1 MWKPWHG
8 ATTSSVLSLILLSTP
23 HAYSQERQS
32 LTEDK
37 KPIVV
42 MVEKNKGHFVWT
54 VDSKVADDPLHALAV
69 LAERRG
75 HDTPV
80 LVLLSKHVSLD
91 MIWNVEGTA
100 WKAQLDRLRFFL
112 VDRELGTMR
121 EISRGPAI
129 PFSTNPPPN

>member
-1 MWKPWHG
+1 MRKPSHG
-8 ATTSSVLSLILLSTP
+8 ITTLLTLCVVLTSSRAHSQGSRSLEETN
-23 HAYSQERQS
+23 R
-32 LTEDK
+32 
-37 KPIVV
+37 PIVV
-42 MVEKNKGHFVWT
+42 AVGKTKGRIVWT

-69 LAERRG
+69 LGELRG

-80 LVLLSKHVSLD
+80 VVLLSKHVSLD

-129 PFSTNPPPN
+129 PFSTHPPPN

>member
-1 MWKPWHG
+1 
-8 ATTSSVLSLILLSTP
+8 
-23 HAYSQERQS
+23 
-32 LTEDK
+32 
-37 KPIVV
+37 
-42 MVEKNKGHFVWT
+42 MVEKNKGRLVWT

-69 LAERRG
+69 LGERRG

-80 LVLLSKHVSLD
+80 VVLLSKSVPLD

-100 WKAQLDRLRFFL
+100 WKAQLDHLRFFL

-121 EISRGPAI
+121 ELSRGPAV